1 MNARSL
7 PLPRAMRADRL
18 GPQQRRHL
26 IALIVAAAIA
36 GLVFAA
42 YSQPDLILGFSAIGL
57 C

>member
-1 MNARSL
+1 
-7 PLPRAMRADRL
+7 MRADRL